1 MELPSF
7 LRGRVARAPVAMLFG
22 FAVALTS
29 ACTSELPVT
38 KITPGATASG
48 YPYRLKFTQFEIPV
62 TWRITKCDENAK
74 APDMPVHLKISA
86 APKDKASPDP
96 DQFYAIDPRALQGPF
111 RATDFAM
118 EWYEDRSIKSINSS
132 VDDQT
137 GTAIAD
143 LLTGVGNI
151 ARVALFPGKGENAAP
166 PVCPQSVKDALT
178 EIDGSPG
185 NPGQE
190 EMTEKAQRAV
200 EDQTVVVTRLTEK
213 TDPKDDKAKAQL
225 AAAKAVLETLTASLE
240 AEQAKLKRL
249 LDEVSETKTLVWPQ
263 TSHDYASSKPVRPSP
278 KALEKWGVDS
288 TSIALNVYFALLPL
302 EGGPL
307 PSGSNSSN
315 STRVLA
321 GLPYREPRLMRL
333 YTCSDSPCGDSL
345 DALDNRETV
354 VKASEVQV
362 LQAGT
367 TFLLPFRAQT
377 FASIKSSA
385 GFAQSGVLTSA
396 GSLQSRGAGSG
407 LAAAVKGASEPIAA
421 TIKAANSADTARL
434 QARADEL
441 KAKKALQDAEAAL
454 APAADADKQAAIK
467 AFQTDATLATAER
480 TKIEAEAALAA
491 ARAKLAE

>member
-7 LRGRVARAPVAMLFG
+7 VRGRIDRTPTALFFG
-22 FAVALTS
+22 FAAILT
-29 ACTSELPVT
+29 AGCATNLPVK
-38 KITPGATASG
+38 KIAPGATASG

-62 TWRITKCDENAK
+62 TWRITKCDEDAK
-74 APDMPVHLKISA
+74 PPVQIKISVD
-86 APKDKASPDP
+86 PKDKASPDP
-96 DQFYAIDPRALQGPF
+96 DQFYAIDPRVLQGPF

-137 GTAIAD
+137 GTAIVD
-143 LLTGVGNI
+143 LLTGAGNI
-151 ARVALFPGKGENAAP
+151 ARVALAGGAGVNAP
-166 PVCPQSVKDALT
+166 RILCPASVTDALAA
-178 EIDGSPG
+178 IDGTPG

-190 EMTEKAQRAV
+190 EITKKVQKAV
-200 EDQTVVVTRLTEK
+200 EDQIVVVTRLTQK
-213 TDPKDDKAKAQL
+213 TDAKDDKAKQQL
-225 AAAKAVLETLTASLE
+225 AAAKDELETLTASLE

-249 LDEVSETKTLVWPQ
+249 LDEVSETRTLVWPQ
-263 TSHDYASSKPVRPSP
+263 TSHEYASSKPLRPSA
-278 KALEKWGVDS
+278 KALEKWGIDS
-288 TSIALNVYFALLPL
+288 SSLALNVYFALLPL
-302 EGGPL
+302 EGGPM
-307 PSGSNSSN
+307 PAGGDTSAPQ
-315 STRVLA
+315 RVSA

-333 YTCSDSPCGDSL
+333 YVCSESPCGEDR
-345 DALDNRETV
+345 DALGVRESV

-367 TFLLPFRAQT
+367 TFYLPFRAQT

-385 GFAQSGVLTSA
+385 AFAQSGVLTSA
-396 GSLQSRGAGSG
+396 GSQQLRGGGSG
-407 LAAAVKGASEPIAA
+407 LAAAFKGATEPIAA
-421 TIKAANSADTARL
+421 TVKAGNSADTARL
-434 QARADEL
+434 QARAEEL

-491 ARAKLAE
+491 ARAQLAQ